1 MNKLMYSVALA
12 TGLAFSLTGSTARA
26 DAIQSL
32 SMTDMSASQFNSLFK
47 PIDTAP
53 VLASSFKFADAPQS
67 GTVYSQVLEGTGA
80 AEGLYAYAYQYALN
94 NVADGDNTPVDLR
107 GTSWKFNATP
117 VGTDFTNTGSPVY
130 GYTIKDGAVGGIGAP
145 VAAPGQGILS
155 PSQLNWLPNT
165 TTGSLLAT
173 YFDTAQ
179 GTPALQAGARSAT
192 FVVLSDKPFTQKFVG
207 ILGSNPIDPES
218 PLTSAYAATGGDIK
232 PIPIPEPTTVLA
244 WAGMAGAFGLA
255 RRIRKHR
262 ARTPLV

>member
-1 MNKLMYSVALA
+1 
-12 TGLAFSLTGSTARA
+12 
-26 DAIQSL
+26 
-32 SMTDMSASQFNSLFK
+32 MTDMSAAQFNSLFK
-47 PIDTAP
+47 PIDDAP
-53 VLASSFKFADAPQS
+53 VLSSAFKYADAPLS
-67 GTVYSQVLEGTGA
+67 GTVNSQVFQGTGA

-107 GTSWKFNATP
+107 GSSWKFNATP
-117 VGTDFTNTGSPVY
+117 VGSDFTGVGHDIY

-173 YFDTAQ
+173 YFDTTN

-218 PLTSAYAATGGDIK
+218 PLTTAYAATGGKIQ
-232 PIPIPEPTTVLA
+232 PIPIPEPATVLA

-255 RRIRKHR
+255 RRIRKN
-262 ARTPLV
+262 RTILA